1 VKFTDSKYSF
11 DYTIQAGR
19 FSIFQR
25 NENIFID
32 SSYNAGPESMKK
44 IIENTKLVQK
54 ELYPEH
60 KIIYVL

>member
-1 VKFTDSKYSF
+1 MKLTEKIYNFQYVL
-11 DYTIQAGR
+11 QPGR
-19 FSIFQR
+19 FSIFER

-44 IIENTKLVQK
+44 IITNTQLVGQ

-60 KIIYVL
+60 KLTYVL

>member
-1 VKFTDSKYSF
+1 MKLPEEKYNF
-11 DYTIQAGR
+11 EYQLQAGR
-19 FSIFQR
+19 FSIFER

-44 IIENTKLVQK
+44 IIENTQLVQK
-54 ELYPEH
+54 ELYSDH